1 MLLDRKAIETI
12 SVSAVRNSIVTSPF
26 LDQFIADNDK
36 EPSWDGNV
44 YIYEDTSK
52 KKNKLKGR
60 LPVQVKGKI
69 CADFS
74 ADEISYSKIGR
85 AHV

>member
-52 KKNKLKGR
+52 KKNKLKVDCQFR
-60 LPVQVKGKI
+60 
-69 CADFS
+69 
-74 ADEISYSKIGR
+74 SKERYALIFQQTR
-85 AHV
+85 FLILWMSLT